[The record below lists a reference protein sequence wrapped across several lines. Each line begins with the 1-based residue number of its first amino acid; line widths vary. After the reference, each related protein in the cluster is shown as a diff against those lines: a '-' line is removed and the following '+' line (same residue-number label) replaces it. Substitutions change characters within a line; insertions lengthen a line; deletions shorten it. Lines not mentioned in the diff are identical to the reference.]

1 MSVGAILTLGF
12 GQFGSVNLL
21 PTLGYG
27 DSVTPPTPPV
37 SDRGA
42 TPGWPL
48 DKRLSWEE
56 LDRKLRAQVEAQRI
70 ELGITTLPEAQQAVS
85 EAVIAQERAQSSVD
99 IEAKLTAA
107 RAQMEAEEM
116 FANVYG
122 SVRGDLERERLS
134 ELFRMEV
141 ERERLAKRRKAVLM
155 LLLN

>member
-1 MSVGAILTLGF
+1 MILTHI
-12 GQFGSVNLL
+12 
-21 PTLGYG
+21 TLFKFIPGASLAG
-27 DSVTPPTPPV
+27 AEVAR
-37 SDRGA
+37 RGA
-42 TPGWPL
+42 TPGWPP

-56 LDRKLRAQVEAQRI
+56 LDRKLREQVEAQRI
-70 ELGITTLPEAQQAVS
+70 ELGIIPSPEAQQAVS
-85 EAVIAQERAQSSVD
+85 EAVIAQERAISSVD